1 MHGVCVCV
9 CLAAPWLNVV
19 TCHREDNVAAAEQA
33 QQDAEEQRRVQA
45 KRREDDGRRFIE
57 ALRRQAMDKIRQR
70 GITLP
75 PMCKCTPGA
84 SIFAPQWE
92 TCANNCEFYHN
103 PAVRVMRRG
112 VAVCTHVASR

>member
-1 MHGVCVCV
+1 MARASERELKPGSPIW
-9 CLAAPWLNVV
+9 LAPTLSATFSASIPICTMSGCFLTNS
-19 TCHREDNVAAAEQA
+19 
-33 QQDAEEQRRVQA
+33 
-45 KRREDDGRRFIE
+45 
-57 ALRRQAMDKIRQR
+57 R
-70 GITLP
+70 GCATS
-75 PMCKCTPGA
+75 KPGA